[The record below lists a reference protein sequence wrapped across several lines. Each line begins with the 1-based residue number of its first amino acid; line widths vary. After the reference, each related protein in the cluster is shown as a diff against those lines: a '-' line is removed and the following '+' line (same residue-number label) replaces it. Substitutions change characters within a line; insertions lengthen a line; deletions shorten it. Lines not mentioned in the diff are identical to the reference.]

1 MRIKNRFFLVAFLVV
16 SQAAC
21 LGFGM
26 VWATGWLW
34 KEFEEVVHS
43 NVVSQGK
50 AIAHGLALK
59 TADLGL
65 KSVEPGTP
73 EWKEV
78 QALCEQA
85 EIPHAGFA
93 CLMRYDN
100 GAMLCHPNLSID
112 PGLLRLFPGRGLLIS
127 DTTTDSIISVVH
139 QAVAAGRRVV
149 QGKVELDGTLH
160 VVTAYSLPKL
170 NVVLA
175 VYQSD
180 MAIDLFIASTIRPVM
195 QVGYAL
201 VAFIIGATAIVTV
214 FLTERYETSLAVANA
229 QLEEEVQQRTRSLL
243 RTRNAVI
250 FGLAK
255 LTESRDRDTG
265 EHLER
270 IRAYVTILASE
281 LAKTHQ
287 EIDHLYV
294 ADLAV
299 ASSLHDIGKVGIPD
313 AVLLKRGPLTPV
325 ERKAMELHTVL
336 GSECL
341 AVIRK
346 QLEEDDFLE
355 IAQQIAIAHHEHWD
369 GSGYPNGTQGKNI
382 PLAARIVA
390 LADVYDALTNERP
403 YKGPIAHEEVRS
415 WIATRYAEQFDPSV
429 VEAFIAREQDFARV
443 NSSYASKSTQCD
455 SESLESAGKDQPVD
469 NSEICELGVGS
480 SV

>member
-1 MRIKNRFFLVAFLVV
+1 MRIKSRFFLVALLIA
-16 SQAAC
+16 SQTAC

-26 VWATGWLW
+26 FWATGWLW
-34 KEFEEVVHS
+34 REFEDVVHS
-43 NVVSQGK
+43 NVISQGK

-59 TADLGL
+59 TAELGL
-65 KSVEPGTP
+65 NSVEPGTP
-73 EWKEV
+73 EWEEV

-85 EIPHAGFA
+85 DIPHEGFA

-100 GAMLCHPNLSID
+100 GAMLCHPNLPID
-112 PGLLRLFPGRGLLIS
+112 PGLLRLFPGHSLLIS
-127 DTTTDSIISVVH
+127 ETTTGSIISVAH
-139 QAVAAGRRVV
+139 EAAAEGRRVV
-149 QGKVELDGTLH
+149 QGKVELDGNVH

-170 NVVLA
+170 NAILA

-195 QVGYAL
+195 QIGYAL

-214 FLTERYETSLAVANA
+214 FLTERYETNLAEANA
-229 QLEEEVQQRTRSLL
+229 HLEKEVEQRTCTLQRTRN
-243 RTRNAVI
+243 TVI

-270 IRAYVTILASE
+270 IRTYVTILASE
-281 LAKTHQ
+281 LARTHQ
-287 EIDHLYV
+287 EIDHHYV

-325 ERKAMELHTVL
+325 ERKAMELHTIL

-341 AVIRK
+341 AMISK

-369 GSGYPNGTQGKNI
+369 GGGYPRGIQGKNI

-403 YKGPIAHEEVRS
+403 YKGPISHEEARN

-429 VEAFIAREQDFARV
+429 VEAFIAREKDFARV
-443 NSSYASKSTQCD
+443 NSSYANKSKKSN
-455 SESLESAGKDQPVD
+455 SESSKKDAKLEHVVSR
-469 NSEICELGVGS
+469 S
-480 SV
+480 

>member
-1 MRIKNRFFLVAFLVV
+1 MRIKSRFFLVALLVV

-34 KEFEEVVHS
+34 SEFERVVQS

-65 KSVEPGTP
+65 ESVEPGTP
-73 EWKEV
+73 GWEKA

-85 EIPHAGFA
+85 NIPHEGFA
-93 CLMRYDN
+93 CLIRYDN
-100 GAMLCHPNLSID
+100 GAMFCHPNLAKD
-112 PGLLRLFPGRGLLIS
+112 PGLLRLFPGRCLLIS
-127 DTTTDSIISVVH
+127 DTMTDSITSVVH
-139 QAVAAGRRVV
+139 AAEAVGRHVV
-149 QGKVELDGTLH
+149 QGKVELDGNLH
-160 VVTAYSLPKL
+160 VVTAYSLPEL
-170 NVVLA
+170 NTVLA

-180 MAIDLFIASTIRPVM
+180 MAIELFIAATIRPVM

-201 VAFIIGATAIVTV
+201 IAFIIGATAIVTV
-214 FLTERYETSLAVANA
+214 FLTDRYEAGLAEANTR
-229 QLEEEVQQRTRSLL
+229 LENEVQQRTRSLL

-281 LAKTHQ
+281 LAKTKQ
-287 EIDHLYV
+287 EIDHHYV
-294 ADLAV
+294 ADLAI
-299 ASSLHDIGKVGIPD
+299 ASSLHDIGKVGVPD
-313 AVLLKRGPLTPV
+313 AVLLKRGPFTPT

-341 AVIRK
+341 SAIRH
-346 QLEEDDFLE
+346 QLEEDDFLD

-369 GSGYPNGTQGKNI
+369 GSGYPHGTQGKNI

-403 YKGPIAHEEVRS
+403 YKGESSHQEARD

-429 VEAFIAREQDFARV
+429 VEAFIAREEDFARV
-443 NSSYASKSTQCD
+443 NSSYGNKPKKND
-455 SESLESAGKDQPVD
+455 SESPQLEAKP
-469 NSEICELGVGS
+469 ECVGAS
-480 SV
+480 S